1 MKIYGDTGGRVF
13 KRWVQNLERFLTKQD
28 VWFGRDLVSC
38 NIEHLSNIDEMPNYA
53 YFLFSIQRFC
63 SSRDWGDYCEYI
75 QRPGD
80 PREYRSCVFTC
91 TDHGCNGSNSLHKAS
106 SMAFLL
112 ALCMSLIS
120 KYF

>member
-1 MKIYGDTGGRVF
+1 MGRFSGMEISSSPGLKNPQKLAQGRKILSSQGPYGRSPIVINKLLF
-13 KRWVQNLERFLTKQD
+13 IIMHIF
-28 VWFGRDLVSC
+28 
-38 NIEHLSNIDEMPNYA
+38 
-53 YFLFSIQRFC
+53 FSIQRFC

-91 TDHGCNGSNSLHKAS
+91 TGHGCNGSNSLHKAS